1 MHKYCFFWNESQM
14 QCGCW
19 FDDIYK
25 IQSRKY
31 AKKSDSKR
39 AKKTMQRENGQSL
52 SSCTFENDSIAS
64 QGSPVSDKPGGKT
77 QADRRSATGSQSL
90 YARVLF

>member
-1 MHKYCFFWNESQM
+1 M
-14 QCGCW
+14 
-19 FDDIYK
+19 
-25 IQSRKY
+25 
-31 AKKSDSKR
+31 A
-39 AKKTMQRENGQSL
+39 MQRENGQSL

-77 QADRRSATGSQSL
+77 QADRRSATESQSL